1 MTAIA
6 QPCATLWTMLER
18 IGYEQ
23 EGINYF
29 VEQLH
34 PLWSLT
40 ATKAEV
46 VNIIQETANTK
57 TFVLSP
63 NRRWNGHRA
72 GQNIG
77 INVEIEGVIHRR
89 RYSVVSTEG
98 AGAIEITVKRVEDG
112 LVSNFLHDDVSI
124 GDVFTVDS
132 ADGDFVVPES
142 FADYPEKLLAL
153 CAGSGITPVYAQ
165 VVWLLENGYQGDIQ
179 FVHYIHSKS
188 DAIFRRQL
196 QMLSIKYDNF
206 TVNWCVGS
214 GAINQPAERYSGK
227 QLASVVA
234 DHTDRHTLLCGPA
247 GFMQAV
253 REDIATQGREDQL
266 SYEYFG
272 LPAIVETGEDAE
284 LVTANGKSIN
294 VAAGTTLL
302 DAMLDNGETPKYGC
316 KRGVCHECKCRK
328 SSGVVKNLLTGKES
342 GAGEEDIQL
351 CISAP
356 ITSIQLA

>member
-1 MTAIA
+1 MTAIT
-6 QPCATLWTMLER
+6 QPRSPIWSMLER
-18 IGYEQ
+18 IGYEP
-23 EGINYF
+23 EGFNYL

-46 VNIIQETANTK
+46 AHIVQETPNTK

-63 NRRWNGHRA
+63 NRHWKGHRA

-77 INVEIEGVIHRR
+77 INVGIEGVTHRR
-89 RYSVVSTEG
+89 RYSVVSSET
-98 AGAIEITVKRVEDG
+98 ANTIEITVKRVEGG
-112 LVSNFLHDDVSI
+112 LVSNFLHDQVSV
-124 GDVFTVDS
+124 GDVFTLDN
-132 ADGDFVVPES
+132 ADGDFVAPES
-142 FADYPEKLLAL
+142 IAGYPDKLLAL

-165 VVWLLENGYQGDIQ
+165 VAWLLENGYQGDIQ
-179 FVHYIHSKS
+179 FVHYIHSKT

-196 QMLSIKYDNF
+196 QMLSIKYDNLS
-206 TVNWCVGS
+206 VYWCVGS
-214 GAINQPAERYSGK
+214 GATKKSPERYSRR
-227 QLASVVA
+227 QLARRVA
-234 DHTDRHTLLCGPA
+234 DHAERHTLLCGPA

-253 REDIATQGREDQL
+253 RKDIAKQGRDAEL

-272 LPAIVETGEDAE
+272 LPAVIETGEDAE
-284 LVTANGKSIN
+284 LVTASGKSIN
-294 VAAGTTLL
+294 VVAGTTLL

-328 SSGVVKNLLTGKES
+328 SSGVVKNLLTGKDS
-342 GAGEEDIQL
+342 GPGEEYIQL

>member
-6 QPCATLWTMLER
+6 QPRSSFWTMLER

-29 VEQLH
+29 VERMH

-46 VNIIQETANTK
+46 VHIIQETPNTK
-57 TFVLSP
+57 TFVLNP
-63 NRRWNGHRA
+63 NKHWKGHRA

-77 INVEIEGVIHRR
+77 IDVEIDGVTHRR
-89 RYSVVSTEG
+89 RYSVVSAEANKT
-98 AGAIEITVKRVEDG
+98 IEITVKRVDGG
-112 LVSNFLHDDVSI
+112 LVSNYLHDNVSV
-124 GDVFTVDS
+124 GDVFTLAQ
-132 ADGDFVVPES
+132 ADGDFAVPDS
-142 FADYPEKLLAL
+142 LANYPDKLLAL

-165 VVWLLENGYQGDIQ
+165 VAWLLENGYQGDIK
-179 FVHYIHSKS
+179 FIHYIHGKT

-196 QMLSIKYDNF
+196 QLLSIKHDNF
-206 TVNWCVGS
+206 SVEWCIGS
-214 GAINQPAERYSGK
+214 GAAAGKAERYSAE
-227 QLASVVA
+227 QLEARVPDYA
-234 DHTDRHTLLCGPA
+234 ERHTLLCGPS

-253 REDIATQGREDQL
+253 RDDITSQGRNQQL

-272 LPAIVETGEDAE
+272 LPAVVETGEDAE
-284 LVTANGKSIN
+284 LVTAAGKSIN
-294 VAAGTTLL
+294 VTAGTTLL

-328 SSGVVKNLLTGKES
+328 SSGVVKNLLTGQES
-342 GAGEEDIQL
+342 SAGEEDIQL

-356 ITSIQLA
+356 LTAIKLA